1 LSDETWLAG
10 EGAEGYRGLGIGQG
24 GTGYFHSD
32 ALHVVER
39 ITRKGD
45 TLRWEA
51 TSEDPNVLTKPWVM
65 TPQKQVLTDD
75 MVYEQ
80 PICEEREAKH
90 IVDRY

>member
-1 LSDETWLAG
+1 MAG
-10 EGAEGYRGLGIGQG
+10 WGWMIREAGIFTATQ
-24 GTGYFHSD
+24 
-32 ALHVVER
+32 LHVVER

-51 TSEDPNVLTKPWVM
+51 TAEDPNVLTKPWVM
-65 TPQKQVLTDD
+65 TPQTRILTDD